1 MIREQK
7 SVVMPSKTVLI
18 TALGIL
24 FAMSACQNPYDP
36 ECVSRSIGSEE
47 MIQLDSMVTLFADTR
62 SDIESKPVADIET
75 TIRELQEIRL
85 EAEGVEVERCLVPYQ
100 QDILA
105 YMDLKI
111 EAFVTVSL
119 GESEKTISEAFE
131 ASDRA
136 YREYLEERNR
146 LANTVA
152 D

>member
-1 MIREQK
+1 VIREK
-7 SVVMPSKTVLI
+7 RVAMSPKTVLI

-36 ECVSRSIGSEE
+36 ECVSRSMGSEE
-47 MIQLDSMVTLFADTR
+47 MVQLDSMVTLFADTR
-62 SDIESKPVADIET
+62 SDVESKPATDIEA
-75 TIRELQEIRL
+75 TIQGLREIRL
-85 EAEGVEVERCLVPYQ
+85 EAENIEVERCLAPYQ
-100 QDILA
+100 QDILT

-119 GESEKTISEAFE
+119 GESKKVVSEAFE

-136 YREYLEERNR
+136 YREYLEERNW

>member
-1 MIREQK
+1 
-7 SVVMPSKTVLI
+7 
-18 TALGIL
+18 
-24 FAMSACQNPYDP
+24 MSACQNPYDP

>member
-1 MIREQK
+1 
-7 SVVMPSKTVLI
+7 
-18 TALGIL
+18 
-24 FAMSACQNPYDP
+24 MSACQNPYDP

-62 SDIESKPVADIET
+62 SDIESKAATDVEA
-75 TIRELQEIRL
+75 TIQELREIRL

>member
-1 MIREQK
+1 
-7 SVVMPSKTVLI
+7 
-18 TALGIL
+18 
-24 FAMSACQNPYDP
+24 
-36 ECVSRSIGSEE
+36 

-62 SDIESKPVADIET
+62 SDIESKAATDVEA
-75 TIRELQEIRL
+75 TIQELREIRL

-111 EAFVTVSL
+111 EAFATVSL
-119 GESEKTISEAFE
+119 GESAKAVSEAFE
-131 ASDRA
+131 ASDQA

-146 LANTVA
+146 LANTIA